1 MESPKPARTV
11 ILHAHIFKNAG
22 TSVDNILQF
31 NYDTQFIDHLETD
44 KLAEEKQLFLD
55 NYLRQHPNI
64 IAFASHHLP
73 LPLQAVPDLNYCVIM
88 MLRHPIIRA
97 SSAYRFERTQQT
109 ENPSAD
115 AAKRYDFADYV
126 RWNVDNGYQT
136 FFNYFVRYCTSTV
149 SEQLSAEMRLKYAI
163 NQSENFAVLGVV
175 ERFAESMTVLKK
187 NLRTNGLDLKLI
199 QSRKNVTDQSSDRCE
214 NKLARIQQQLGEP
227 LYATLLEL
235 NKEDLAFYQHSV
247 QQLDADK
254 NKLLMI
260 QT

>member
-1 MESPKPARTV
+1 MESSKPSRPV

-22 TSVDNILQF
+22 TSVDNILQY
-31 NYDTQFIDHLETD
+31 NYDTRFIDHLETD

-88 MLRHPIIRA
+88 MLRHPVIRA
-97 SSAYRFERTQQT
+97 SSAYRFERYQGV
-109 ENPSAD
+109 ENPSTD
-115 AAKRYDFADYV
+115 AARRYDFADYV

-149 SEQLSAEMRLKYAI
+149 SEPLSANMRLKYALK
-163 NQSENFAVLGVV
+163 QSENFAVLGVV
-175 ERFAESMTVLKK
+175 ERFAESMTVLRK
-187 NLRTNGLDLKLI
+187 NLRTNGFNFQLI

-214 NKLARIQQQLGEP
+214 KKLARIERELGEP

-260 QT
+260 QS

>member
-1 MESPKPARTV
+1 MESSKPSRPV

-22 TSVDNILQF
+22 TSVDNILQY
-31 NYDTQFIDHLETD
+31 NYDTRFIDHQETD

-73 LPLQAVPDLNYCVIM
+73 LPLRAVPDLNYCVIM
-88 MLRHPIIRA
+88 MLRHPVIRA
-97 SSAYRFERTQQT
+97 SSAYRFERYQQA

-149 SEQLSAEMRLKYAI
+149 SEPLSAEMRLNYALK
-163 NQSENFAVLGVV
+163 QSEDFAVLGVV
-175 ERFAESMTVLKK
+175 ERFAESMTVLRK
-187 NLRTNGLDLKLI
+187 NLRSNGFNFQLI
-199 QSRKNVTDQSSDRCE
+199 QSRENVTDKSSDRCE
-214 NKLARIQQQLGEP
+214 KKLARIEQQLGES
-227 LYATLLEL
+227 LYATLIEL

-260 QT
+260 QS